1 MGLAKLTIK
10 PLNPSKLP
18 EIRVLFNP
26 NTYSITKTV
35 TWSPPSPPLG
45 KPRGTHRLVNAPTL
59 TFGGGGSRQLNLEL
73 FFDVTEPVGVIDDV
87 RRETD
92 KIVAL
97 TRIER
102 DHKQPP
108 TCEVRWGD
116 APTGSDFPFIGVVT
130 NLTQRFT
137 LFNSDG
143 KPLRATL
150 TVAFLEFLA
159 PKTDKQQTDPEKR
172 HRQGG
177 PERFT
182 VAVEQRE
189 SLRQVGDHPDEGKV
203 RPRGRIAPPH
213 LARRWLLV
221 IAFDARERHDLV
233 RFATDVVDDA
243 DRLGY
248 IEEEFEVELAA
259 AATAECQRRR
269 IH

>member
-116 APTGSDFPFIGVVT
+116 APTGSDFPFIGRSEEHT
-130 NLTQRFT
+130 SELQSRF
-137 LFNSDG
+137 
-143 KPLRATL
+143 
-150 TVAFLEFLA
+150 
-159 PKTDKQQTDPEKR
+159 
-172 HRQGG
+172 
-177 PERFT
+177 
-182 VAVEQRE
+182 
-189 SLRQVGDHPDEGKV
+189 
-203 RPRGRIAPPH
+203 
-213 LARRWLLV
+213 
-221 IAFDARERHDLV
+221 DLV
-233 RFATDVVDDA
+233 CRLLLEKKKQKQHKHMIPSQDV
-243 DRLGY
+243 Y
-248 IEEEFEVELAA
+248 
-259 AATAECQRRR
+259 
-269 IH
+269 

>member
-159 PKTDKQQTDPEKR
+159 PKTDKQQTDPEHTTRVVK
-172 HRQGG
+172 
-177 PERFT
+177 
-182 VAVEQRE
+182 
-189 SLRQVGDHPDEGKV
+189 LGDTLSS
-203 RPRGRIAPPH
+203 IAADVYRDPT
-213 LARRWLLV
+213 LWRM
-221 IAFDARERHDLV
+221 IAEANR
-233 RFATDVVDDA
+233 VDDP
-243 DRLGY
+243 RQLEPGRTLT
-248 IEEEFEVELAA
+248 IPKL
-259 AATAECQRRR
+259 R
-269 IH
+269 